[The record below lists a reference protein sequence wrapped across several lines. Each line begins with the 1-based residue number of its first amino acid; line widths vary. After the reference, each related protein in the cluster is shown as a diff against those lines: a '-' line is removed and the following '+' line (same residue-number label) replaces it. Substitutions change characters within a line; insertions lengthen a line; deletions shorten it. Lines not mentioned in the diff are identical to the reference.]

1 MANKDNKLWIL
12 FGVIAFIILIGR
24 TGFLGSFITTCDNF
38 EPLGISGYIEEFDK
52 FNETVVS
59 AGLENISFSYNLT
72 QYSVDSHIGFLYIL
86 ETPENI
92 SCSQVFDV
100 VQQDLNTSNY
110 FKIDTKTILQTDSAF
125 YWCNKDNSMILK
137 SLDLTTISNY
147 YDLFENCTTIDTE
160 ALISNEDD
168 CVAADGIWNNTEC
181 VCPDDSNPTIN
192 EVCAIVET
200 TTSTNLTSGTTLS
213 SGSNSLISE
222 DASKKTIIVIG
233 AIVGL
238 FLLFYYSDKQK
249 EKTKGRKK

>member
-1 MANKDNKLWIL
+1 MVKKENKMWIL
-12 FGVIAFIILIGR
+12 FGIIAFFILIGR
-24 TGFLGSFITTCDNF
+24 IGFLGSLITTCDNF
-38 EPLGISGYIEEFDK
+38 EPLGISEYIEEFDK
-52 FNETVVS
+52 FNETIVS

-72 QYSVDSHIGFLYIL
+72 QYSVDSHIGLLYIL

-92 SCSQVFDV
+92 SCSQVFNV

-110 FKIDTKTILQTDSAF
+110 FKIDTKNIMQTDSAF

-168 CVAADGIWNNTEC
+168 CIVANGIWNNTKC
-181 VCPDDSNPTIN
+181 VCPDGSNPTISDVC
-192 EVCAIVET
+192 EVVTI
-200 TTSTNLTSGTTLS
+200 TTSTTSTSGTTLS
-213 SGSNSLISE
+213 SSSNDLISE
-222 DASKKTIIVIG
+222 NTSKKTIIVIG